1 MDNLLI
7 KLNNLE
13 QQNHELI
20 TEIKTLLK
28 LSDDEFSMVKD
39 ILKTVISK
47 CQADPIV
54 KMRDNITKESII
66 AESLEKIQEKTEKE
80 INTEN
85 NGTEVDSNGTEVE
98 SNGTEVESNGTK
110 AESNGTKAESNGTEI
125 ESESNK
131 AVVEASDNATITVA
145 KTLEEKAAEYVN
157 SIENEDLRNKLTK
170 LLEQFNNIKATGLSY
185 DAVMSSSGLTSEE
198 KAIVD
203 SFWKSSFYRLFA
215 KPGCGSIENQ
225 RIYCELFK
233 MFYAAGN
240 TDLMFI
246 NMTYNVITILGK
258 MQDDQVKLILASKY
272 KKYRSTSC
280 MDKLIKL
287 HNEYSDIKTNLLKY
301 ENTKKLSDAEIND
314 MCVRSLAYKTSNY
327 KNCTSEDAVRS
338 YLDRYKLQ

>member
-1 MDNLLI
+1 MNNTVWDMDNLLI

-28 LSDDEFSMVKD
+28 LSDVEFSMVKD
-39 ILKTVISK
+39 IIKTVISK

-66 AESLEKIQEKTEKE
+66 AESLEKIQEKDRVEAE
-80 INTEN
+80 
-85 NGTEVDSNGTEVE
+85 SNGAEAE

-110 AESNGTKAESNGTEI
+110 VV
-125 ESESNK
+125 SESNK
-131 AVVEASDNATITVA
+131 EVVEASDNATITVA

-170 LLEQFNNIKATGLSY
+170 LLEQFNSIKATGLSY

-198 KAIVD
+198 KTIVD
-203 SFWKSSFYRLFA
+203 SFWKSSFYKLFA

-225 RIYCELFK
+225 RLYCELFK

-240 TDLMFI
+240 TDLMVI
-246 NMTYNVITILGK
+246 NMT
-258 MQDDQVKLILASKY
+258 
-272 KKYRSTSC
+272 
-280 MDKLIKL
+280 
-287 HNEYSDIKTNLLKY
+287 
-301 ENTKKLSDAEIND
+301 
-314 MCVRSLAYKTSNY
+314 
-327 KNCTSEDAVRS
+327 
-338 YLDRYKLQ
+338 

>member
-7 KLNNLE
+7 KLNSLE

-20 TEIKTLLK
+20 AEIKTLLK

-80 INTEN
+80 INTE
-85 NGTEVDSNGTEVE
+85 
-98 SNGTEVESNGTK
+98 
-110 AESNGTKAESNGTEI
+110 SNGTEI
-125 ESESNK
+125 VSNGTEAESESNK
-131 AVVEASDNATITVA
+131 EVVEASDNVTITVA

-215 KPGCGSIENQ
+215 KPGCVSIENQ

-272 KKYRSTSC
+272 KKYKSTSC

-301 ENTKKLSDAEIND
+301 ENTKKLSDAEISD

>member
-1 MDNLLI
+1 MKIRSYGGPLIMNSTVWDMNNLLI

-13 QQNHELI
+13 QQNNELS
-20 TEIKTLLK
+20 TEIETLLK
-28 LSDDEFSMVKD
+28 LSDDEFSMVED

-66 AESLEKIQEKTEKE
+66 AESLEKIQENKEKD
-80 INTEN
+80 N
-85 NGTEVDSNGTEVE
+85 
-98 SNGTEVESNGTK
+98 
-110 AESNGTKAESNGTEI
+110 I
-125 ESESNK
+125 EKESNK
-131 AVVEASDNATITVA
+131 TEEVRESNKEVVEASDSATITVA
-145 KTLEEKAAEYVN
+145 KTLEEKAADYVN
-157 SIENEDLRNKLTK
+157 SIENEGLRNKLTK
-170 LLEQFNNIKATGLSY
+170 LLEQFNYIKATGLSY

-198 KAIVD
+198 KAVVD
-203 SFWKSSFYRLFA
+203 SFWKVSFYKLLA
-215 KPGCGSIENQ
+215 KPGCGSIEDQ

-246 NMTYNVITILGK
+246 NMTYNVITTLGK

-272 KKYRSTSC
+272 KKFKSTSC

-301 ENTKKLSDAEIND
+301 ENTKKLSDAEVND

-327 KNCTSEDAVRS
+327 KNCASEDAVRA

>member
-1 MDNLLI
+1 MKIRSYGGHLIMNNTVWDMDNLLI

-13 QQNHELI
+13 QQNHDL
-20 TEIKTLLK
+20 TAEIKTLLK

-47 CQADPIV
+47 CSADPIV

-66 AESLEKIQEKTEKE
+66 AESLEKIQEKDADGNVIETEGNE
-80 INTEN
+80 TEGN
-85 NGTEVDSNGTEVE
+85 ETE
-98 SNGTEVESNGTK
+98 
-110 AESNGTKAESNGTEI
+110 AESNKI
-125 ESESNK
+125 EEVSKSDK
-131 AVVEASDNATITVA
+131 DVAEASDNATITAA
-145 KTLEEKAAEYVN
+145 KTLEEKAADYVN
-157 SIENEDLRNKLTK
+157 SIENEDLRNKLAK
-170 LLEQFNNIKATGLSY
+170 LLEQFNDIKATGLSY

-233 MFYAAGN
+233 IFYAAGN

-246 NMTYNVITILGK
+246 NMTYNVITTLGK

-272 KKYRSTSC
+272 KKYKSTSC

-314 MCVRSLAYKTSNY
+314 MCIRSLAYKTSNY
-327 KNCTSEDAVRS
+327 KNCASEDAVRA

>member
-1 MDNLLI
+1 MNNTVWDMDNLLI
-7 KLNNLE
+7 KLNSLK

-80 INTEN
+80 INTE
-85 NGTEVDSNGTEVE
+85 SNGTEVE
-98 SNGTEVESNGTK
+98 SNGTEVESNGT
-110 AESNGTKAESNGTEI
+110 EVESNGTEVV
-125 ESESNK
+125 SESNK
-131 AVVEASDNATITVA
+131 EVVEASDNATITVA

-185 DAVMSSSGLTSEE
+185 DAVMSSSGLTSKE
-198 KAIVD
+198 KTIVN

-246 NMTYNVITILGK
+246 NMTYNVITTLGK

-272 KKYRSTSC
+272 KKYKSTSC

-314 MCVRSLAYKTSNY
+314 MFVRSLAYKTSNY
-327 KNCTSEDAVRS
+327 KNCTSEDAVRA

>member
-1 MDNLLI
+1 MNNIVWDMDNLLI

-20 TEIKTLLK
+20 AEIKTLLK

-80 INTEN
+80 INTES
-85 NGTEVDSNGTEVE
+85 NGTEIVSNGTEVE
-98 SNGTEVESNGTK
+98 SNGTEVESNGTE
-110 AESNGTKAESNGTEI
+110 A

-131 AVVEASDNATITVA
+131 EVVEASDNVTITVA

-215 KPGCGSIENQ
+215 KPGCVSIENQ

-272 KKYRSTSC
+272 KKYKSTSC

-301 ENTKKLSDAEIND
+301 ENTKKLSDAEISD

>member
-1 MDNLLI
+1 MNNIVWDMDNLLI

-20 TEIKTLLK
+20 AEIKTLLK

-80 INTEN
+80 INTE
-85 NGTEVDSNGTEVE
+85 
-98 SNGTEVESNGTK
+98 
-110 AESNGTKAESNGTEI
+110 SNGTEI
-125 ESESNK
+125 VSNGTEIVSNGTEAESESNK
-131 AVVEASDNATITVA
+131 EVVEASDNVTITVA

-170 LLEQFNNIKATGLSY
+170 LLEQFNNIKSTGLSY

-215 KPGCGSIENQ
+215 KPGCVSIENQ

-272 KKYRSTSC
+272 KKYKSTSC

-301 ENTKKLSDAEIND
+301 ENTKKLSDAEISD

>member
-1 MDNLLI
+1 MNNTVWDMNNLLI
-7 KLNNLE
+7 KLNSLE
-13 QQNHELI
+13 KQNNELI

-80 INTEN
+80 INTE
-85 NGTEVDSNGTEVE
+85 
-98 SNGTEVESNGTK
+98 
-110 AESNGTKAESNGTEI
+110 SNGTEI
-125 ESESNK
+125 VSNGTEIVSNGTEAESESNK
-131 AVVEASDNATITVA
+131 EVVEASDNVTITVA

-170 LLEQFNNIKATGLSY
+170 LLEQFNNIKSTGLSY

-272 KKYRSTSC
+272 KKYKSTSC

-301 ENTKKLSDAEIND
+301 ENTKKLSDAEISD

>member
-1 MDNLLI
+1 MNNTAWDMNNLLI

-13 QQNHELI
+13 QQNNELS

-28 LSDDEFSMVKD
+28 LSDDEFSMVED

-54 KMRDNITKESII
+54 KMRDSITKESII
-66 AESLEKIQEKTEKE
+66 AESLEKIQENKEKD
-80 INTEN
+80 N
-85 NGTEVDSNGTEVE
+85 
-98 SNGTEVESNGTK
+98 
-110 AESNGTKAESNGTEI
+110 I
-125 ESESNK
+125 EKESNK
-131 AVVEASDNATITVA
+131 TEEVGESNKEVVEASDNATITAA
-145 KTLEEKAAEYVN
+145 KTLEEKAADYVN

-170 LLEQFNNIKATGLSY
+170 LLEQFNDIKAVGLSY

-198 KAIVD
+198 KAVVD
-203 SFWKSSFYRLFA
+203 SFWKVSFYKLLA
-215 KPGCGSIENQ
+215 KPGCGSIEDQ

-246 NMTYNVITILGK
+246 NMTYNVITTLGK

-272 KKYRSTSC
+272 KKFKSTSC

-301 ENTKKLSDAEIND
+301 ENTKKLSDAEVND

-327 KNCTSEDAVRS
+327 KNCASEDAVRA

>member
-7 KLNNLE
+7 KLNSLE

-20 TEIKTLLK
+20 AEIKTLLK

-80 INTEN
+80 INTE
-85 NGTEVDSNGTEVE
+85 
-98 SNGTEVESNGTK
+98 
-110 AESNGTKAESNGTEI
+110 SNGTEI
-125 ESESNK
+125 VSNGTEIVSNGTEAESESNK
-131 AVVEASDNATITVA
+131 EVVEASDNVTITVA

-170 LLEQFNNIKATGLSY
+170 LLEQFNNIKSTGLSY

-203 SFWKSSFYRLFA
+203 SFWKSSFYKLFA

-272 KKYRSTSC
+272 KKYKSTSC

-301 ENTKKLSDAEIND
+301 ENTKKLSDAEISD

>member
-1 MDNLLI
+1 MNNTVWDMDNLLI
-7 KLNNLE
+7 KLNSLE

-28 LSDDEFSMVKD
+28 LSDDEFSMVED

-47 CQADPIV
+47 CRADPIV

-80 INTEN
+80 INTE
-85 NGTEVDSNGTEVE
+85 SNGTEIESNGTKVE
-98 SNGTEVESNGTK
+98 SNGTEVES
-110 AESNGTKAESNGTEI
+110 
-125 ESESNK
+125 ESNK
-131 AVVEASDNATITVA
+131 EVVEASDNATITVA

-246 NMTYNVITILGK
+246 NMTYNVITTLGK

-272 KKYRSTSC
+272 KKYKSTSC

-327 KNCTSEDAVRS
+327 KNCTSEDAVRT

>member
-7 KLNNLE
+7 KLNSLE
-13 QQNHELI
+13 QQNHDL
-20 TEIKTLLK
+20 TAEIKTLLK
-28 LSDDEFSMVKD
+28 LSDVEFSTVKD

-47 CQADPIV
+47 CSADPIV
-54 KMRDNITKESII
+54 KMRDNITKESIV
-66 AESLEKIQEKTEKE
+66 AESLEKIQEK
-80 INTEN
+80 
-85 NGTEVDSNGTEVE
+85 D
-98 SNGTEVESNGTK
+98 
-110 AESNGTKAESNGTEI
+110 AERNVI
-125 ESESNK
+125 ETESNK
-131 AVVEASDNATITVA
+131 AEGNVTEEVNKSDKDVAEASDNATSTAA
-145 KTLEEKAAEYVN
+145 KTLEEKATDYVN

-170 LLEQFNNIKATGLSY
+170 LLGQFNDIKATGVSY
-185 DAVMSSSGLTSEE
+185 DVVMSSSNLTSEE

-203 SFWKSSFYRLFA
+203 SFWKSSFYRLLA

-246 NMTYNVITILGK
+246 NITYNVITTLGK

-272 KKYRSTSC
+272 KKYKSTSC

-301 ENTKKLSDAEIND
+301 ENTKKLSDVEIND
-314 MCVRSLAYKTSNY
+314 MCARSLAYKTSNY
-327 KNCTSEDAVRS
+327 KNCASEDAVRS

>member
-7 KLNNLE
+7 KLNSLE

-28 LSDDEFSMVKD
+28 LSDDEFSMVED

-80 INTEN
+80 INTESS
-85 NGTEVDSNGTEVE
+85 GTEI
-98 SNGTEVESNGTK
+98 
-110 AESNGTKAESNGTEI
+110 ESNGTKAESNGTEV

-131 AVVEASDNATITVA
+131 EVVEASDNATITVA

-246 NMTYNVITILGK
+246 NMTYNVITTLGK

-272 KKYRSTSC
+272 KKYKSTSC

-327 KNCTSEDAVRS
+327 KNCASEDAVRA

>member
-1 MDNLLI
+1 MNNTVWDMDNLLI
-7 KLNNLE
+7 KLNSLE
-13 QQNHELI
+13 QQNNELI

-28 LSDDEFSMVKD
+28 LSDDEFSMVED

-80 INTEN
+80 INTES
-85 NGTEVDSNGTEVE
+85 NGTEIVSNGTEVE
-98 SNGTEVESNGTK
+98 SNGTE
-110 AESNGTKAESNGTEI
+110 A

-131 AVVEASDNATITVA
+131 EVVEASDNVTITVA

-203 SFWKSSFYRLFA
+203 SFWKSSFYKLFA

-272 KKYRSTSC
+272 KKYKSTSC

>member
-7 KLNNLE
+7 KLNSLE
-13 QQNHELI
+13 QQNNELI

-28 LSDDEFSMVKD
+28 LSDDEFSMVED

-66 AESLEKIQEKTEKE
+66 AESLEKMQEKTEKE
-80 INTEN
+80 INTES
-85 NGTEVDSNGTEVE
+85 NGTEIVSNGTEVE
-98 SNGTEVESNGTK
+98 SNGTE
-110 AESNGTKAESNGTEI
+110 A

-131 AVVEASDNATITVA
+131 EVVEASDNVTITVA

-170 LLEQFNNIKATGLSY
+170 LLEQFNNIKSTGLSY

-272 KKYRSTSC
+272 KKYKSTSC

-301 ENTKKLSDAEIND
+301 ENTKKLSDAEISD

>member
-1 MDNLLI
+1 MNNTVWDMNNLLI
-7 KLNNLE
+7 KLNSLE
-13 QQNHELI
+13 KQNNELI

-28 LSDDEFSMVKD
+28 LSDDEFSMVED

-80 INTEN
+80 INTE
-85 NGTEVDSNGTEVE
+85 
-98 SNGTEVESNGTK
+98 
-110 AESNGTKAESNGTEI
+110 SNGTEI
-125 ESESNK
+125 VSNGTEIVSNGTEAESESNK
-131 AVVEASDNATITVA
+131 EVVEASDNVTITVA

-203 SFWKSSFYRLFA
+203 SFWKSSFYKLFA

-272 KKYRSTSC
+272 KKYKSTSC

>member
-1 MDNLLI
+1 MNNTVWDTDNLLI
-7 KLNNLE
+7 KLNSLE

-28 LSDDEFSMVKD
+28 LSDDEFSMVED

-66 AESLEKIQEKTEKE
+66 AESLEKIQEK
-80 INTEN
+80 
-85 NGTEVDSNGTEVE
+85 DRVE
-98 SNGTEVESNGTK
+98 
-110 AESNGTKAESNGTEI
+110 AESNGTKAESKGTEI
-125 ESESNK
+125 ESNGTEAESNGTEAESK
-131 AVVEASDNATITVA
+131 SNKEVVEALDTVTITVA
-145 KTLEEKAAEYVN
+145 KTLEEKATEYVN

-246 NMTYNVITILGK
+246 NMTYNVITTLGK

-272 KKYRSTSC
+272 KKYKSTSC

-327 KNCTSEDAVRS
+327 KNCASEDAVRA

>member
-7 KLNNLE
+7 KLNSLE

-20 TEIKTLLK
+20 AEIKTLLK

-80 INTEN
+80 INTE
-85 NGTEVDSNGTEVE
+85 SNGTEVE
-98 SNGTEVESNGTK
+98 SNGTEIVSNGTEVESNGTE
-110 AESNGTKAESNGTEI
+110 A

-131 AVVEASDNATITVA
+131 EVVEASDNVTITVA

-170 LLEQFNNIKATGLSY
+170 LLEQFNNIKSTGLSY

-272 KKYRSTSC
+272 KKYKSTSC

>member
-1 MDNLLI
+1 MNNTLWDMDNLLI
-7 KLNNLE
+7 KLNSLE
-13 QQNHELI
+13 QQNNELI

-28 LSDDEFSMVKD
+28 LSDDEFSMVED

-80 INTEN
+80 INTESN
-85 NGTEVDSNGTEVE
+85 RTEI
-98 SNGTEVESNGTK
+98 
-110 AESNGTKAESNGTEI
+110 ESNGTEI
-125 ESESNK
+125 ESNGTKVESESNK
-131 AVVEASDNATITVA
+131 DVVEASDNATITVA

-246 NMTYNVITILGK
+246 NMTYNVITTLGK

-272 KKYRSTSC
+272 KKYKSTSC

-287 HNEYSDIKTNLLKY
+287 HSEYSDIKTNLLKY

>member
-1 MDNLLI
+1 MNNIVWDMDNLLI

-20 TEIKTLLK
+20 AEIKTLLK

-80 INTEN
+80 INTE
-85 NGTEVDSNGTEVE
+85 
-98 SNGTEVESNGTK
+98 
-110 AESNGTKAESNGTEI
+110 SNGTEI
-125 ESESNK
+125 VSNGTEIVSNGTEAESESNK
-131 AVVEASDNATITVA
+131 EVVEASDNVTITVA

-215 KPGCGSIENQ
+215 KPGCVSIENQ

-272 KKYRSTSC
+272 KKYKSTSC
-280 MDKLIKL
+280 MDKFIKL

-301 ENTKKLSDAEIND
+301 ENTKKLSDAEISD

>member
-1 MDNLLI
+1 MNNTVWDMDNLLI
-7 KLNNLE
+7 KLNSLE

-20 TEIKTLLK
+20 AEIKTLLK
-28 LSDDEFSMVKD
+28 LSDDEFSMVED

-80 INTEN
+80 INTE
-85 NGTEVDSNGTEVE
+85 SNGTEVE
-98 SNGTEVESNGTK
+98 SNGTEIVSNGTEVESNGTE
-110 AESNGTKAESNGTEI
+110 A

-131 AVVEASDNATITVA
+131 EVVEASDNVTITVA

-272 KKYRSTSC
+272 KKYKSTSC

>member
-1 MDNLLI
+1 MNNIVWDMDNLLI

-20 TEIKTLLK
+20 AEIKTLLK

-80 INTEN
+80 INTE
-85 NGTEVDSNGTEVE
+85 SNGTEVE
-98 SNGTEVESNGTK
+98 SNGTEIVSNGTEVESNGTE
-110 AESNGTKAESNGTEI
+110 A

-131 AVVEASDNATITVA
+131 EVVEASDNVTITVA

-170 LLEQFNNIKATGLSY
+170 LLEQFNNIKSTGLSY

-203 SFWKSSFYRLFA
+203 SFWKSSFYKLFA

-258 MQDDQVKLILASKY
+258 MQVDQVKLILASKY
-272 KKYRSTSC
+272 KKYKSTSC

>member
-1 MDNLLI
+1 MNNTAWDMNNLLI

-13 QQNHELI
+13 QQNNELS

-28 LSDDEFSMVKD
+28 LSDDEFSMVED

-66 AESLEKIQEKTEKE
+66 AESLEKIQENKEKD
-80 INTEN
+80 N
-85 NGTEVDSNGTEVE
+85 
-98 SNGTEVESNGTK
+98 
-110 AESNGTKAESNGTEI
+110 I
-125 ESESNK
+125 EKESNK
-131 AVVEASDNATITVA
+131 TEEVNNVAEVVAEASDNATITVA
-145 KTLEEKAAEYVN
+145 KTLEEKAADYVN

-170 LLEQFNNIKATGLSY
+170 LLEQFNDIKATGLSY

-198 KAIVD
+198 KAVVD
-203 SFWKSSFYRLFA
+203 SFWKVSFYKLLA

-246 NMTYNVITILGK
+246 NMTYNVITTLGK

-272 KKYRSTSC
+272 KKFKSTSC

-301 ENTKKLSDAEIND
+301 ENTKKLSDAEVND

-327 KNCTSEDAVRS
+327 KNCASEDAVRA

>member
-1 MDNLLI
+1 MNNLLI
-7 KLNNLE
+7 KLNSLE

-20 TEIKTLLK
+20 AEIKTLLK

-80 INTEN
+80 INTES
-85 NGTEVDSNGTEVE
+85 NGTEVKSNGTEVE
-98 SNGTEVESNGTK
+98 SNRAEV
-110 AESNGTKAESNGTEI
+110 A
-125 ESESNK
+125 SESNK
-131 AVVEASDNATITVA
+131 EVVEASDNVTITVA

-246 NMTYNVITILGK
+246 NMTYNVITTLGK

-272 KKYRSTSC
+272 KKYKSTSC

-301 ENTKKLSDAEIND
+301 ENTKKLSDAEISD

-327 KNCTSEDAVRS
+327 KNCTSEDAVRT
-338 YLDRYKLQ
+338 YLDRYKL

>member
-1 MDNLLI
+1 MNNTVWDMDNLLI
-7 KLNNLE
+7 KLNSLE

-28 LSDDEFSMVKD
+28 LSDDEFSMVED
-39 ILKTVISK
+39 VLKTVISK

-80 INTEN
+80 
-85 NGTEVDSNGTEVE
+85 SNGTEVE

-110 AESNGTKAESNGTEI
+110 VDSNGTEV
-125 ESESNK
+125 ESKSNK
-131 AVVEASDNATITVA
+131 EVVEASDNVTITVA

-185 DAVMSSSGLTSEE
+185 DAVMSSSGLTSKE

-246 NMTYNVITILGK
+246 NMTYNVITTLGK

-272 KKYRSTSC
+272 KKYKSTSC

-327 KNCTSEDAVRS
+327 KNCTSEDAVRA

>member
-1 MDNLLI
+1 MNNLLI
-7 KLNNLE
+7 KLNSLE
-13 QQNHELI
+13 KQNNELI

-28 LSDDEFSMVKD
+28 LSDDEFSMVED

-80 INTEN
+80 INTE
-85 NGTEVDSNGTEVE
+85 
-98 SNGTEVESNGTK
+98 
-110 AESNGTKAESNGTEI
+110 SNGTEI
-125 ESESNK
+125 VSNGTEIVSNGTEAESESNK
-131 AVVEASDNATITVA
+131 EVVEASDNVTITVA
-145 KTLEEKAAEYVN
+145 KTLEEKAAEYVT

-215 KPGCGSIENQ
+215 KPGCVSIENQ

-272 KKYRSTSC
+272 KKYKSTSC

-301 ENTKKLSDAEIND
+301 ENTKKLSDAEISD

>member
-13 QQNHELI
+13 QQNHELS

-28 LSDDEFSMVKD
+28 LSDDEFSMVED

-80 INTEN
+80 INTE
-85 NGTEVDSNGTEVE
+85 SNE
-98 SNGTEVESNGTK
+98 TEVESNGTK
-110 AESNGTKAESNGTEI
+110 AES
-125 ESESNK
+125 ESNK
-131 AVVEASDNATITVA
+131 EVVEASDNVTITVA

-203 SFWKSSFYRLFA
+203 SFWKNSFYKLFA

-246 NMTYNVITILGK
+246 NMTYNVITTLGK

-272 KKYRSTSC
+272 KKYKSTSC

-301 ENTKKLSDAEIND
+301 ENTKKLSDAEIRD

-327 KNCTSEDAVRS
+327 KNCTSEDAVRA

>member
-1 MDNLLI
+1 MNNTVWDMDNLLI
-7 KLNNLE
+7 KLNSLE

-20 TEIKTLLK
+20 AEIKTLLK

-80 INTEN
+80 INTES
-85 NGTEVDSNGTEVE
+85 NGTEIVSNGTEVE
-98 SNGTEVESNGTK
+98 SNGTEVESNGTE
-110 AESNGTKAESNGTEI
+110 A

-131 AVVEASDNATITVA
+131 EVVEASDNVTITVA

-170 LLEQFNNIKATGLSY
+170 LLEQFNNIKSTGLSY

-203 SFWKSSFYRLFA
+203 SFWKSSFYKLFA

-272 KKYRSTSC
+272 KKYKSTSC

-301 ENTKKLSDAEIND
+301 ENTKKLSDAEISD

>member
-20 TEIKTLLK
+20 AEIKTLLK

-80 INTEN
+80 INTE
-85 NGTEVDSNGTEVE
+85 
-98 SNGTEVESNGTK
+98 
-110 AESNGTKAESNGTEI
+110 SNGTEI
-125 ESESNK
+125 VSNGTEIVSNGTEAESESNK
-131 AVVEASDNATITVA
+131 EVVEASDNVTITVA

-203 SFWKSSFYRLFA
+203 SFWKSSFYKLFA

-272 KKYRSTSC
+272 KKYKSTSC

-301 ENTKKLSDAEIND
+301 ENTKKLSDAEISD

>member
-1 MDNLLI
+1 MNNIVWDMDNLLI

-20 TEIKTLLK
+20 AEIKTLLK

-80 INTEN
+80 INTE
-85 NGTEVDSNGTEVE
+85 
-98 SNGTEVESNGTK
+98 
-110 AESNGTKAESNGTEI
+110 SNGTEI
-125 ESESNK
+125 VSNGTEIVSNGTEAESESNK
-131 AVVEASDNATITVA
+131 EVVEASDNVTITVA

-215 KPGCGSIENQ
+215 KPGCVSIENQ

-258 MQDDQVKLILASKY
+258 MQDNQVKLILASKY
-272 KKYRSTSC
+272 KKYKSTSC

-301 ENTKKLSDAEIND
+301 ENTKKLSDAEISD

>member
-1 MDNLLI
+1 MNSTAWDINNLLI

-20 TEIKTLLK
+20 TEIKTLLR
-28 LSDDEFSMVKD
+28 LSDDEFSMVED

-80 INTEN
+80 INTES
-85 NGTEVDSNGTEVE
+85 NGTEVESNGTKVESNGTEVE
-98 SNGTEVESNGTK
+98 SNGTEVES
-110 AESNGTKAESNGTEI
+110 
-125 ESESNK
+125 ESNK
-131 AVVEASDNATITVA
+131 EVVEASDNVTITVA

-246 NMTYNVITILGK
+246 NMTYNVITTLGK

-272 KKYRSTSC
+272 KKYKSTSC

-327 KNCTSEDAVRS
+327 KNCTSEDAVRT

>member
-1 MDNLLI
+1 MNNTVWDMDNLLI

-13 QQNHELI
+13 QQNRELI

-28 LSDDEFSMVKD
+28 LSDDEFSMVED

-80 INTEN
+80 INTES
-85 NGTEVDSNGTEVE
+85 NGTELESNGTEVE
-98 SNGTEVESNGTK
+98 SNGTEVES
-110 AESNGTKAESNGTEI
+110 
-125 ESESNK
+125 ESNK
-131 AVVEASDNATITVA
+131 EVVEASDNATITVA

-203 SFWKSSFYRLFA
+203 SFWKSSFYKLFA
-215 KPGCGSIENQ
+215 KPGCGSLENQ

-246 NMTYNVITILGK
+246 NMTYNVITTLGK

-272 KKYRSTSC
+272 KKYKSTSC

-314 MCVRSLAYKTSNY
+314 MFVRSLAYKTSNY
-327 KNCTSEDAVRS
+327 KNCTSEDAVRA

>member
-1 MDNLLI
+1 MDNTVWDMDNLLI

-13 QQNHELI
+13 QQNDELS

-28 LSDDEFSMVKD
+28 LSDTEFSMVKD

-47 CQADPIV
+47 CSADPIV

-66 AESLEKIQEKTEKE
+66 AESLEKIQEK
-80 INTEN
+80 
-85 NGTEVDSNGTEVE
+85 D
-98 SNGTEVESNGTK
+98 
-110 AESNGTKAESNGTEI
+110 AESNGTEGN
-125 ESESNK
+125 ETEAESNGTEEVSK
-131 AVVEASDNATITVA
+131 SDKDVAEASDNATITAA
-145 KTLEEKAAEYVN
+145 KTLEEKAADYVN
-157 SIENEDLRNKLTK
+157 SIENEDLRNKLAK
-170 LLEQFNNIKATGLSY
+170 LLEQFNDIKATGLSY

-233 MFYAAGN
+233 IFYAAGN

-246 NMTYNVITILGK
+246 NMTYNVITTLGK

-272 KKYRSTSC
+272 KKYKSTSC

-314 MCVRSLAYKTSNY
+314 MCIRSLAYKTSNY
-327 KNCTSEDAVRS
+327 KNCASEDAVRA

>member
-1 MDNLLI
+1 MNNTAWDMNNLLI

-13 QQNHELI
+13 QQNNELS

-28 LSDDEFSMVKD
+28 MSDDEFSMVED
-39 ILKTVISK
+39 ILETVISK

-66 AESLEKIQEKTEKE
+66 AESLEKIQENKEKDN
-80 INTEN
+80 I
-85 NGTEVDSNGTEVE
+85 EVE
-98 SNGTEVESNGTK
+98 SNKTEEVG
-110 AESNGTKAESNGTEI
+110 
-125 ESESNK
+125 ESNK
-131 AVVEASDNATITVA
+131 EVVEASDNATITAA
-145 KTLEEKAAEYVN
+145 KTLEEKAADYVN

-170 LLEQFNNIKATGLSY
+170 LLEQFNDIKATGLSY

-198 KAIVD
+198 KAVVD
-203 SFWKSSFYRLFA
+203 SFWKVSFYKLLA
-215 KPGCGSIENQ
+215 KPGCGSIEDQ

-246 NMTYNVITILGK
+246 NMTYNVITTLGK

-272 KKYRSTSC
+272 KKFKSTSC

-301 ENTKKLSDAEIND
+301 ENTKKLSDAEVND

-327 KNCTSEDAVRS
+327 KNCASEDAVRA

>member
-13 QQNHELI
+13 QQNHDL
-20 TEIKTLLK
+20 TAEIKTLLK

-47 CQADPIV
+47 CSTDPIV
-54 KMRDNITKESII
+54 KMRDKITKESIV
-66 AESLEKIQEKTEKE
+66 AESLEKIQEK
-80 INTEN
+80 
-85 NGTEVDSNGTEVE
+85 D
-98 SNGTEVESNGTK
+98 
-110 AESNGTKAESNGTEI
+110 AERNAI
-125 ESESNK
+125 ETESNK
-131 AVVEASDNATITVA
+131 AGEDESNKDVAEASDNATGTAA

-170 LLEQFNNIKATGLSY
+170 LLGQFNDIKATGVSY
-185 DAVMSSSGLTSEE
+185 DDVMRNSGLTSEE
-198 KAIVD
+198 KVIVD
-203 SFWKSSFYRLFA
+203 SFWKSSFYRLLA
-215 KPGCGSIENQ
+215 KPCCGSIENQ

-246 NMTYNVITILGK
+246 NMTYNVITTLGK

-272 KKYRSTSC
+272 KKYKSTSC

-301 ENTKKLSDAEIND
+301 ENTKKLSDAEITD

-327 KNCTSEDAVRS
+327 KNCASEDAVRS

>member
-20 TEIKTLLK
+20 AEIKTLLK

-80 INTEN
+80 INTE
-85 NGTEVDSNGTEVE
+85 
-98 SNGTEVESNGTK
+98 
-110 AESNGTKAESNGTEI
+110 SNGTEI
-125 ESESNK
+125 VSNGTEAESESNK
-131 AVVEASDNATITVA
+131 EVVEASDNVTITVA

-170 LLEQFNNIKATGLSY
+170 LLEQFNNIKSTGLSY

-203 SFWKSSFYRLFA
+203 SFWKSSFYKLFA

-272 KKYRSTSC
+272 KKYKSTSC

-301 ENTKKLSDAEIND
+301 ENTKKLSDAEISD

>member
-1 MDNLLI
+1 MNNTVWDMDNLLI
-7 KLNNLE
+7 KLNSLE
-13 QQNHELI
+13 QQNNELI

-28 LSDDEFSMVKD
+28 LSDDEFSMVED

-80 INTEN
+80 INTES
-85 NGTEVDSNGTEVE
+85 NGTEIVSNGTEVE
-98 SNGTEVESNGTK
+98 SNGTE
-110 AESNGTKAESNGTEI
+110 A

-131 AVVEASDNATITVA
+131 EVVEASDNVTITVA

-170 LLEQFNNIKATGLSY
+170 LLEQFNNIKSTGLSY

-215 KPGCGSIENQ
+215 KPGCVSIENQ

-272 KKYRSTSC
+272 KKYKSTSC

>member
-1 MDNLLI
+1 MNNTVWDMNNLLI
-7 KLNNLE
+7 KLNSLE
-13 QQNHELI
+13 KQNNELI

-28 LSDDEFSMVKD
+28 LSDDEFSMVED

-66 AESLEKIQEKTEKE
+66 AESLEKMQEKTEKE
-80 INTEN
+80 INTES
-85 NGTEVDSNGTEVE
+85 NGTEIVSNGTEVE
-98 SNGTEVESNGTK
+98 SNGTE
-110 AESNGTKAESNGTEI
+110 A

-131 AVVEASDNATITVA
+131 EVVEASDNVTITVA

-203 SFWKSSFYRLFA
+203 SFWKSSFYKLFA

-272 KKYRSTSC
+272 KKYKSTSC

-301 ENTKKLSDAEIND
+301 ENTKKLSDAEISD

>member
-1 MDNLLI
+1 MNNTVWDMDNLLI
-7 KLNNLE
+7 KLNSLE

-28 LSDDEFSMVKD
+28 LSDDEFSMVED

-80 INTEN
+80 INTESS
-85 NGTEVDSNGTEVE
+85 GTEI
-98 SNGTEVESNGTK
+98 
-110 AESNGTKAESNGTEI
+110 ESNGTKAESNGTEV

-131 AVVEASDNATITVA
+131 EVVEASDNATITVA

-246 NMTYNVITILGK
+246 NMTYNVITTLGK

-272 KKYRSTSC
+272 KKYKSTSC

-327 KNCTSEDAVRS
+327 KNCASEDAVRA